1 MEFEFFLA
9 VVIVFSRVASF
20 LFFSPLLKGRNIPN
34 SVKVVF
40 GMAISIPVATWVDV
54 SGITTLPDLLLR
66 VTSEVV
72 FGLALAKLVEI
83 IAVIPKMAG
92 FMIDYDLGFSQVNL
106 IDPSYGTQNSITAA
120 ILDTFFV
127 VIFLSL
133 QGMDYLIYYLMK
145 SFEFTASVSILF
157 EKGFIDLLLGT
168 LGFAL
173 ASAVSI
179 ALPIMGSIFIVNI
192 ILAFISKSA
201 PQINIFMNA
210 FIIKITFGIFILA
223 CAVPILSTVFKNLTD
238 EMIQQYVSF
247 FDYLLKK

>member
-20 LFFSPLLKGRNIPN
+20 LFFFPLLKGRNIPN

-223 CAVPILSTVFKNLTD
+223 CTVPILSTVFKNLTD

>member
-20 LFFSPLLKGRNIPN
+20 LFFFPLLKGRNIPN

-40 GMAISIPVATWVDV
+40 GMAISIPVATGVDV

-106 IDPSYGTQNSITAA
+106 IDPSYGTQNSITLCDFRYFLCSD
-120 ILDTFFV
+120 IFV
-127 VIFLSL
+127 TSRHGLL
-133 QGMDYLIYYLMK
+133 
-145 SFEFTASVSILF
+145 
-157 EKGFIDLLLGT
+157 DLL
-168 LGFAL
+168 FNE
-173 ASAVSI
+173 
-179 ALPIMGSIFIVNI
+179 IV
-192 ILAFISKSA
+192 
-201 PQINIFMNA
+201 
-210 FIIKITFGIFILA
+210 
-223 CAVPILSTVFKNLTD
+223 
-238 EMIQQYVSF
+238 
-247 FDYLLKK
+247 

>member
-20 LFFSPLLKGRNIPN
+20 LFFFPLLKGRNIPN

-106 IDPSYGTQNSITAA
+106 IDPSYGDA
-120 ILDTFFV
+120 
-127 VIFLSL
+127 
-133 QGMDYLIYYLMK
+133 K
-145 SFEFTASVSILF
+145 
-157 EKGFIDLLLGT
+157 
-168 LGFAL
+168 
-173 ASAVSI
+173 
-179 ALPIMGSIFIVNI
+179 
-192 ILAFISKSA
+192 
-201 PQINIFMNA
+201 
-210 FIIKITFGIFILA
+210 
-223 CAVPILSTVFKNLTD
+223 
-238 EMIQQYVSF
+238 
-247 FDYLLKK
+247 FDYGCDFRYFFCSDILVATRNGLLNLLFNEIV